1 MENAVGTPGSLSV
14 PTERLEMDFLCHEL
28 EESQG
33 SSITWTQ
40 SKDTEEW
47 GYLWWS
53 E

>member
-1 MENAVGTPGSLSV
+1 MENAVGTPGSLGV
-14 PTERLEMDFLCHEL
+14 PTEKLGMDFLCLGL

-47 GYLWWS
+47 VYL
-53 E
+53 